1 MHKDVID
8 SYRLKKRKELQ
19 LSVPAVEGVDMVSAM
34 CTLYRVHFVNS
45 WQLINKI
52 MVLGNVRRTGGYS
65 RAQGARVDPGTKQ
78 SAHR

>member
-19 LSVPAVEGVDMVSAM
+19 LSLPAVEGVDMVSDM
-34 CTLYRVHFVNS
+34 CALYRVHFVKS

-52 MVLGNVRRTGGYS
+52 MVLGNVKTGGYS
-65 RAQGARVDPGTKQ
+65 TATVGKVKVPYL
-78 SAHR
+78 